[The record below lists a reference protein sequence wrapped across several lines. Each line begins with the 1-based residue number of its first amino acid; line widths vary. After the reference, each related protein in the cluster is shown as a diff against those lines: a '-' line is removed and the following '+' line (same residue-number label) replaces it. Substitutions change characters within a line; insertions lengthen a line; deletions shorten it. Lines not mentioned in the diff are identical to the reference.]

1 MAQVDVAIRSR
12 SARPTLPFGFKISRL
27 LQPESNNTRPAE
39 RKLTDP
45 RRVFPFI
52 SIASFLRLSR
62 TSFDRSPLV
71 SARII
76 GARRAAI
83 NPRICNDLLRRSTC
97 DTLPHTCEQA
107 GFAMLPDGSTGN
119 FDES

>member
-39 RKLTDP
+39 RKLVDP

-52 SIASFLRLSR
+52 SIAFLLRLQR

-71 SARII
+71 SDRII
-76 GARRAAI
+76 GGRQVDI
-83 NPRICNDLLRRSTC
+83 NTRFSNDLLRRNTVRHVAAHQCAREGLQCSI
-97 DTLPHTCEQA
+97 A
-107 GFAMLPDGSTGN
+107 K
-119 FDES
+119 